1 MRTPQS
7 EDDGDVA
14 SSQSSPSPSPS
25 RTFTETARRAQL
37 IAAAITTVNEIGY
50 HRASLSEIAQRA
62 GVAKSAIVYYFSSK
76 ESLLLSVL
84 EDVFT
89 RLETAVAQTVDAA
102 AEPAEQLRDYARGYL
117 YYLDGHRAEVTA
129 GIEIV
134 VSHRTEDGTP
144 LYLTGTDEDSQTL
157 RGILTAGMDA
167 GVFRRMPLRVA
178 VSLVEALLDV
188 PTTELQ
194 RDLEAD
200 IEPFA
205 VEIVDALTNAF
216 VL

>member
-1 MRTPQS
+1 M
-7 EDDGDVA
+7 A
-14 SSQSSPSPSPS
+14 SSQSPS

-37 IAAAITTVNEIGY
+37 IAAAIRTVNEIGY

-76 ESLLLSVL
+76 EALLLSVL

-89 RLETAVAQTVDAA
+89 DLETAVAQAVDAE
-102 AEPAEQLRDYARGYL
+102 AEHSTQLRDYARGYL
-117 YYLDGHRAEVTA
+117 SHLDDHRAEITA

-134 VSHRTEDGTP
+134 VSHRTAEGIP
-144 LYLTGTDEDSQTL
+144 LYLTGTEEDSQVL
-157 RGILTAGMDA
+157 RDILSAGMDA
-167 GVFRRMPLRVA
+167 GAFRRMPMKVA
-178 VSLVEALLDV
+178 VALVEALLDV

-194 RDLEAD
+194 RDLTAD

-205 VEIVDALTNAF
+205 AETVEALMKAF
-216 VL
+216 TA

>member
-1 MRTPQS
+1 MT
-7 EDDGDVA
+7 
-14 SSQSSPSPSPS
+14 SSPSPSGQAPS

-37 IAAAITTVNEIGY
+37 IAAAITTVNAIGY

-76 ESLLLSVL
+76 EALLLSVL

-89 RLETAVAQTVDAA
+89 HLEDTVAQGVDSG
-102 AEPAEQLRDYARGYL
+102 AEPSAQLRAYAQGYL
-117 YYLDGHRAEVTA
+117 SYVDGHRAEVTA

-144 LYLTGTDEDSQTL
+144 LYLTGTEEDSRLL
-157 RGILTAGMDA
+157 RGILSAGMDA
-167 GVFRRMPLRVA
+167 GEFRRMPLKVA

-188 PTTELQ
+188 PVTELQ
-194 RDLEAD
+194 RDLDAD

-205 VEIVDALTNAF
+205 AQTVEALMKAF
-216 VL
+216 TV